1 MAFSG
6 RPPGMG
12 PTHGLPAFA
21 DGIAG
26 APGAPRTNAD
36 IAQVGRE
43 ESVRI
48 AEEQRAA
55 HEKRITSHNFW
66 TNSQNYYDPKA
77 QFRFMVRIPGMGLE
91 DARPIKGDSFDD
103 HQDASAGHVW
113 YAKTIDKPGYQLI
126 DLTENMY
133 FNSST
138 KAAPAPQADNPT
150 LKKITMT
157 LIDPVYPNATR
168 KLVRYLRRSGFQET
182 QAAAAAQKL
191 GGADASYVE
200 TSGGGIS
207 IPKLE
212 IIQLGSFGEDIER
225 WTLIDPYPAEVDFGK
240 LDYSSDDL
248 VEITVT
254 WGYRTFTVDFPAIGN
269 ELPYKYF
276 RDTQGVVVPP
286 DDPPLPPNP
295 CKDIPGYKEMYPN
308 ECASSALA
316 AAQDAAMQEL
326 NADPAGTVSEP
337 SP

>member
-1 MAFSG
+1 MPIDPGRSLSELEVPAGSPIEPAAPAATTATRSGAPSTAEIMAAEALKAPFG
-6 RPPGMG
+6 DD
-12 PTHGLPAFA
+12 PAF
-21 DGIAG
+21 
-26 APGAPRTNAD
+26 
-36 IAQVGRE
+36 GR
-43 ESVRI
+43 
-48 AEEQRAA
+48 A
-55 HEKRITSHNFW
+55 KRHNFW
-66 TNSQNYYDPKA
+66 TNPLATYDPKA
-77 QFRFMVRIPGMGLE
+77 QFRFIIRIPGMGLE
-91 DARPIKGDSFDD
+91 DARPVEGDSFDD
-103 HQDASAGHVW
+103 HQDQSAGLVW

-308 ECASSALA
+308 ECASSAQA
-316 AAQDAAMQEL
+316 ARDAAMQGL
-326 NADPAGTVSEP
+326 NADPVNTVSEP

>member
-1 MAFSG
+1 M
-6 RPPGMG
+6 PIDK
-12 PTHGLPAFA
+12 PTALAGLEVAPTSPAGTG
-21 DGIAG
+21 DNNP
-26 APGAPRTNAD
+26 APGAFLPDAPSQGQLSLEEELAAEALKTPFSDDPTFGR
-36 IAQVGRE
+36 VGR
-43 ESVRI
+43 
-48 AEEQRAA
+48 
-55 HEKRITSHNFW
+55 HNFW
-66 TNSQNYYDPKA
+66 TSPALNYDPKA
-77 QFRFMVRIPGMGLE
+77 QFRFIVRIPGMGLE
-91 DARPIKGDSFDD
+91 DARPIKGDLFAD
-103 HQDASAGHVW
+103 HQDASAGLVW

-182 QAAAAAQKL
+182 KAAAAALLL
-191 GGADASYVE
+191 GGADASYIE
-200 TSGGGIS
+200 TSAGGKQS

-212 IIQLGSFGEDIER
+212 IVQLSSLGEEIET

-269 ELPYKYF
+269 EQPYKYF
-276 RDTQGVVVPP
+276 KDTQGVVVPP
-286 DDPPLPPNP
+286 DDPPLPANP

-308 ECASSALA
+308 ECAGTDS
-316 AAQDAAMQEL
+316 
-326 NADPAGTVSEP
+326 NARE
-337 SP
+337 